1 MEYGLAEAAVAAGV
15 NRSTI
20 LRAIKSGK
28 MSARRLEDKSYRID
42 ASELARVY
50 DLRPAAQAAQA
61 KPLGVNGHS
70 QAAPELAQAAQDV
83 ASAIELAELRVKV
96 QLLERERE
104 TILAKQEETIQ
115 DLRRRLDEEREER
128 RTLQRLLAAPERA
141 QERPPAVAEGMTTAK
156 PSRGLLGRLLGL

>member
-20 LRAIKSGK
+20 LRAIKGGK
-28 MSARRLEDKSYRID
+28 ISARRLEDKSYRID

-50 DLRPAAQAAQA
+50 NLQSAAQVAQAVPEDVPGHAQSVPEYAQAAQ
-61 KPLGVNGHS
+61 G
-70 QAAPELAQAAQDV
+70 LATV
-83 ASAIELAELRVKV
+83 IELAELRVKV

-104 TILAKQEETIQ
+104 TILAKQEETIE

-128 RTLQRLLAAPERA
+128 RTLQRLLAAPER
-141 QERPPAVAEGMTTAK
+141 PPAVAEGVTTAAK
-156 PSRGLLGRLLGL
+156 PSTGFLARLLRR